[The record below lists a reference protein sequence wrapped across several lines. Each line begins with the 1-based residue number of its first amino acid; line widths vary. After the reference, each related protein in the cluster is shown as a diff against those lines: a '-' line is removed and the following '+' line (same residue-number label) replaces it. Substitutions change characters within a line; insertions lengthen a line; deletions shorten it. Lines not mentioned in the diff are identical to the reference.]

1 MSEHYKSL
9 ISDDDV
15 IKELIKDSERRQ
27 GKLIIPRLKPN
38 LNFFQRTVNS
48 LVSTNN
54 RIDKGVD
61 TFRSDYLKDEKTR
74 KYRVPVYKSSSNKMP
89 LVDYAFERRLVL
101 ETKDKCIRPKGNKR
115 SQKESTKRKWEPH
128 KLSFGS
134 EVEDAAS
141 TDQSQ
146 VQSYKKTLQ
155 ILDGISTDT
164 DLDDLE
170 IVNMKE
176 PSSMRKSVMKTRAAL
191 IRIIK
196 IKRSGREKSQ
206 KSTKIN
212 LIHLQMMIVKSGI
225 YAVLPGIIKM

>member
-9 ISDDDV
+9 ISD
-15 IKELIKDSERRQ
+15 E
-27 GKLIIPRLKPN
+27 
-38 LNFFQRTVNS
+38 
-48 LVSTNN
+48 
-54 RIDKGVD
+54 IDKGVD

-176 PSSMRKSVMKTRAAL
+176 PSSMRKSGKSATRNAKNKSSCVIVLSSDENESSAHQNHKNQKKWK
-191 IRIIK
+191 RK
-196 IKRSGREKSQ
+196 ISKKHKNKSDT
-206 KSTKIN
+206 STDDDC
-212 LIHLQMMIVKSGI
+212 
-225 YAVLPGIIKM
+225 